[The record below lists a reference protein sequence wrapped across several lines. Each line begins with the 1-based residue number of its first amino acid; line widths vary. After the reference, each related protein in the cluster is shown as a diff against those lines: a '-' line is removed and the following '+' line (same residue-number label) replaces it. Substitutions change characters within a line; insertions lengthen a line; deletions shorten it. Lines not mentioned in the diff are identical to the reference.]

1 MRRQTVLLL
10 LITHSFIFLV
20 GAGLSDTGLST
31 MQGQLTYY
39 TLEDTARPGPL
50 GSY

>member
-20 GAGLSDTGLST
+20 GAGLSETDRST
-31 MQGQLTYY
+31 MQSQLTYY
-39 TLEDTARPGPL
+39 TLENSARPGPL